1 MRFIKADTEQGP
13 RLGVVRPDGVAE
25 LARTESRLESH
36 FGDDGSAL
44 RALAAA
50 IHADPAGEYGLE
62 SLTLLKPVDPVSM
75 RDFMVFEEHILP
87 SWRRSGLS
95 RGPDVWY
102 EQPIGYFSNAATI
115 RGPRDPIEIPG
126 GSERL
131 DFELEV
137 GAVIGRETVSV
148 TPAEAADR
156 IAGFCILCD
165 WSARDLQFREMDG
178 RLGPFKGKDF
188 GSSLGPIFVTP
199 DELAAR
205 RSGNGYDLLMT
216 SGVNGRRYGSDH
228 WSSAYWSFEELISYS
243 SWNSRVEAG
252 AIIGSGT
259 CQGGCILELSAR
271 HSTAEYPWLAPGDE
285 VTLSIELMGEIRAQG
300 PARRPRPL
308 ARPQDHHP
316 GRRPEDPRI
325 RRVSEVGRVSEAGK
339 WGVFQRWMSCGLCP
353 RRCEGGRWPRP
364 VPCCLRGPPYR
375 GRAAR
380 PHPHAGVVAEL
391 AAASRSTVQGRQS
404 RCALGSVGA
413 ADHGVS
419 ALTHRWRCQLPA
431 VCQVPGLISWPTT
444 YSHRRGWYWLAPHR
458 SRPRWPGSAA
468 SVAAS
473 RIQRG
478 DRRIIRLR
486 RCLRGSHGVRSPG
499 VRRGYRDSRWHCAAS

>member
-25 LARTESRLESH
+25 LARTESRLEPH

-44 RALAAA
+44 RALAGA
-50 IHADPAGEYGLE
+50 IHADPAGEFGLE

-75 RDFMVFEEHILP
+75 RDFMVFEEHVLP
-87 SWRRSGLS
+87 SWRRSGMS

-137 GAVIGRETVSV
+137 GAVIGRETASV
-148 TPAEAADR
+148 TPAGAADR

-188 GSSLGPIFVTP
+188 GSSLGPVFVTP

-216 SGVNGRRYGSDH
+216 SSVNGRQYGSDH
-228 WSSAYWSFEELISYS
+228 WSSAYWSFEELISYA

-252 AIIGSGT
+252 SIIGSGT

-271 HSTAEYPWLAPGDE
+271 HSPEEYPWLAPGDE
-285 VTLSIELMGEIRAQG
+285 VTLGIELMGEIRATVL
-300 PARRPRPL
+300 PA
-308 ARPQDHHP
+308 A
-316 GRRPEDPRI
+316 
-325 RRVSEVGRVSEAGK
+325 
-339 WGVFQRWMSCGLCP
+339 
-353 RRCEGGRWPRP
+353 
-364 VPCCLRGPPYR
+364 RGPW
-375 GRAAR
+375 
-380 PHPHAGVVAEL
+380 
-391 AAASRSTVQGRQS
+391 QGRKTITPD
-404 RCALGSVGA
+404 GA
-413 ADHGVS
+413 QKA
-419 ALTHRWRCQLPA
+419 PA
-431 VCQVPGLISWPTT
+431 
-444 YSHRRGWYWLAPHR
+444 
-458 SRPRWPGSAA
+458 
-468 SVAAS
+468 
-473 RIQRG
+473 
-478 DRRIIRLR
+478 
-486 RCLRGSHGVRSPG
+486 
-499 VRRGYRDSRWHCAAS
+499 

>member
-25 LARTESRLESH
+25 LARTESRLEPH

-75 RDFMVFEEHILP
+75 RDFMVFEEHVLP
-87 SWRRSGLS
+87 SWRRSGMS

-126 GSERL
+126 GSVRL

-199 DELAAR
+199 DGLAAR
-205 RSGNGYDLLMT
+205 RSGNGYDLLMA

-285 VTLSIELMGEIRAQG
+285 VTLSIELMGEIRARVL
-300 PARRPRPL
+300 PA
-308 ARPQDHHP
+308 A
-316 GRRPEDPRI
+316 
-325 RRVSEVGRVSEAGK
+325 
-339 WGVFQRWMSCGLCP
+339 
-353 RRCEGGRWPRP
+353 
-364 VPCCLRGPPYR
+364 RGPW
-375 GRAAR
+375 
-380 PHPHAGVVAEL
+380 
-391 AAASRSTVQGRQS
+391 QGRKS
-404 RCALGSVGA
+404 ITPDGA
-413 ADHGVS
+413 
-419 ALTHRWRCQLPA
+419 QK
-431 VCQVPGLISWPTT
+431 TT
-444 YSHRRGWYWLAPHR
+444 A
-458 SRPRWPGSAA
+458 
-468 SVAAS
+468 
-473 RIQRG
+473 
-478 DRRIIRLR
+478 
-486 RCLRGSHGVRSPG
+486 
-499 VRRGYRDSRWHCAAS
+499 